1 MNEIY
6 AKFFEFLE
14 IGDNHPTVVMG
25 VLNLSP
31 ESFYK
36 GSVYEDAKKIEL
48 ATKNMIDNGAAILDL
63 GGRSTAPWSEKITI
77 EEEINR
83 MESAMNIV
91 CKIIP
96 DNLILSIDTQ
106 YRRVAQR
113 ALEISTKF
121 KKKIIVNDVSCLKTD
136 PGLGDFVVE
145 NDLPI
150 ILMILMAS
158 KEVPGDLLTIDE
170 IKSEFN
176 KTIELLGRKGYDR
189 KKIILDPGIGKWVDK
204 KTPEFDM
211 KIIGNLG
218 KLRSLN
224 KPILVALRSL
234 NKPILVAIS
243 RKSFIGAILN
253 ITEPEKRLNGTLSA
267 TSIAIYKGA
276 HIIRTHDVNQQL
288 TEIIKIAEEIRKIE

>member
-1 MNEIY
+1 MLTMNEIY
-6 AKFFEFLE
+6 AKFFDFLE
-14 IGDNHPTVVMG
+14 IGDNYPTIVMG

-36 GSVYEDAKKIEL
+36 GSVYDSAKKIEI

-63 GGRSTAPWSEKITI
+63 GARSTAPWSEKITI
-77 EEEINR
+77 EEETNR

-96 DNLILSIDTQ
+96 DNIILSIDTQ

-113 ALEISTKF
+113 AYEISAKF

-136 PGLGDFVVE
+136 PGLGDFVTE

-150 ILMILMAS
+150 VLMAS
-158 KEVPGDLLTIDE
+158 KQVPGDLLTIEE
-170 IKSEFN
+170 IRHEFN
-176 KTIELLGRKGYDR
+176 KTVEILERKGYDG
-189 KKIILDPGIGKWVDK
+189 KKIILDPGIGRWVDK
-204 KTPEFDM
+204 KTPEFDL
-211 KIIGNLG
+211 KIIGNLD

-224 KPILVALRSL
+224 R
-234 NKPILVAIS
+234 PILVAIS
-243 RKSFIGAILN
+243 RKSFIGAILD

-267 TSIAIYKGA
+267 TAIAIYKGA

-288 TEIIKIAEEIRKIE
+288 TEIIKIAEEIRKNE

>member
-6 AKFFEFLE
+6 AKFFDFLE
-14 IGDNHPTVVMG
+14 IGDNYPTIVMG

-36 GSVYEDAKKIEL
+36 GSVYDSAKKIEF
-48 ATKNMIDNGAAILDL
+48 AVKNMLNNGAAILDL
-63 GGRSTAPWSEKITI
+63 GARSTAPWSEKITI

-83 MESAMNIV
+83 MESALNII

-96 DNLILSIDTQ
+96 NNIILSIDTQ

-136 PGLGDFVVE
+136 PGLGDFVTE

-150 ILMILMAS
+150 ILMAS
-158 KEVPGDLLTIDE
+158 KEIPGDLLTTDE
-170 IKSEFN
+170 IKREFN
-176 KTIELLGRKGYDR
+176 KTIELLERKGYDG
-189 KKIILDPGIGKWVDK
+189 KKIILDPGIGRWVDK
-204 KTPEFDM
+204 KTPEFDL
-211 KIIGNLG
+211 KIIGNLD
-218 KLRSLN
+218 K
-224 KPILVALRSL
+224 LRSL

-253 ITEPEKRLNGTLSA
+253 ITEPEKRLNGSLSA
-267 TSIAIYKGA
+267 TAIAIYKGA

-288 TEIIKIAEEIRKIE
+288 TEIIKIAEEIRKNK

>member
-6 AKFFEFLE
+6 AKFFDFLE
-14 IGDNHPTVVMG
+14 IGDNYPTIVMG

-36 GSVYEDAKKIEL
+36 GSVYDNAKKIEF
-48 ATKNMIDNGAAILDL
+48 ATKNMVDNGAAILDL
-63 GGRSTAPWSEKITI
+63 GARSTAPWSEKITI

-96 DNLILSIDTQ
+96 DSIILSIDTQ

-113 ALEISTKF
+113 ALEISAKY

-136 PGLGDFVVE
+136 PGLGDFVAK

-150 ILMILMAS
+150 ILMAS
-158 KEVPGDLLTIDE
+158 KEIPGDILTTDE
-170 IKSEFN
+170 IKQEFN
-176 KTIELLGRKGYDR
+176 KTIELLERKGYDGN
-189 KKIILDPGIGKWVDK
+189 KIILDPGIGRWVDK
-204 KTPEFDM
+204 KTPEFDL
-211 KIIGNLG
+211 KIIGNLD

-224 KPILVALRSL
+224 KPILVA
-234 NKPILVAIS
+234 VS

-267 TSIAIYKGA
+267 TAIATYKGA

-288 TEIIKIAEEIRKIE
+288 TEIIKIAEEIRKNE